1 VTADAILVIHF
12 AIVLF
17 ITAAVPLI
25 YIGAALRWSWVRDR
39 RWRVVHV
46 GAIVLVAAES
56 VAGIICPL
64 TVWEDRL
71 RGEASGSGF
80 IERWVHRIMF
90 YQFPTWVFTAAY
102 IAFAIIVVLTWIAV
116 PPIRRTRDSQHVQ
129 RARRSSD

>member
-1 VTADAILVIHF
+1 VAADAILIIHF

-39 RWRVVHV
+39 CWRVVHV

-71 RGEASGSGF
+71 RGEASRSGF
-80 IERWVHRIMF
+80 IERWVHRIIF
-90 YQFPTWVFTAAY
+90 YQLPTWVFTAAY

-116 PPIRRTRDSQHVQ
+116 PPMRRT
-129 RARRSSD
+129 

>member
-1 VTADAILVIHF
+1 MAANAILIIHF

-17 ITAAVPLI
+17 ITATVPLI
-25 YIGAALRWSWVRDR
+25 YVGAALKWSWVRDR

-71 RGEASGSGF
+71 RGESSGSGF

-90 YQFPTWVFTAAY
+90 YQLPTWVFTAAY

-116 PPIRRTRDSQHVQ
+116 PPIRRT
-129 RARRSSD
+129 

>member
-1 VTADAILVIHF
+1 VAADAILVIHF

-46 GAIVLVAAES
+46 GAIVFVAAES

-64 TVWEDRL
+64 TVWEDWF
-71 RGEASGSGF
+71 RGEPYESGF

-90 YQFPTWVFTAAY
+90 YQFPAWVFTAAC

-116 PPIRRTRDSQHVQ
+116 PPIRRTRDSPHVQ